1 MSNTVST
8 QNISTSAAHRLI
20 AAAETRAAEIG
31 VPSVIAICDT
41 AGVLKAY
48 TRMDGAPLMCVQ
60 VAQDKAYTAAG
71 FGMPSHEWHDFIK
84 DDAPLAAGAP
94 APVNLAFSSGP
105 HRYIGAHVGRLQAR
119 VALDEILR
127 RIPDFA
133 IPDGYTPLYGNSSV
147 ARNMDE
153 LKLVFTPGIPEGD
166 GA

>member
-60 VAQDKAYTAAG
+60 VAQDKGYTAAG

-84 DDAPLAAGAP
+84 DDAHWPRARRPASTGLSSSAAATP
-94 APVNLAFSSGP
+94 SSS
-105 HRYIGAHVGRLQAR
+105 I
-119 VALDEILR
+119 
-127 RIPDFA
+127 
-133 IPDGYTPLYGNSSV
+133 TPSS
-147 ARNMDE
+147 AE
-153 LKLVFTPGIPEGD
+153 
-166 GA
+166 